1 MQKLL
6 VLTSTF
12 PRWQGDTEPPFV
24 FELCKQLT
32 SSFDVYV
39 LTPHAQGALE
49 HESMCN
55 IKVIRFRYFFERFQT
70 LCYQGGIL
78 ARLRAQPLR
87 YLLIPF
93 FMGFQ
98 FISAYRVIKA
108 ENISVIHAHWIIP
121 QGLTACF
128 LRFFINHKL
137 AIICTSHGGDLFS
150 LRGNIS
156 KFIKRNVLL
165 NTQAITVVNS
175 IMSEEVYSLCYP
187 FRPKVSVIPMGVDF
201 KNTFSPSSDEKT
213 PFSLI
218 FVGRLVEKKGVS
230 YLINALPIIL
240 NKFPNTHLTIIGT
253 GPELEHLKN
262 LVNKLKLNANVNF
275 LGAVPNAELPK
286 YYQQHQIAVFPF
298 IIAENGDREG
308 LPVVISE
315 AIGCGC
321 CSVTTDLPGI
331 EDIIIHERSGL
342 IVEQKNNLALA
353 DAIITLFSNPKLI
366 HNYSSVAYD
375 ETILKQDSRSIAKNY
390 ANLIEALFDN

>member
-49 HESMCN
+49 HESMCG

-70 LCYQGGIL
+70 LCYEGGIL

-87 YLLIPF
+87 YMLVPF

-98 FISAYRVIKA
+98 FVAAYRLIKD
-108 ENISVIHAHWIIP
+108 ENISLVHAHWIIP
-121 QGLTACF
+121 QGIIACL
-128 LRFFINHKL
+128 LRFISFKKIKIL
-137 AIICTSHGGDLFS
+137 CTSHGGDLYS
-150 LRGNIS
+150 LKGNFF

-165 NTQAITVVNS
+165 NSQAITVVNS
-175 IMSEEVYSLCYP
+175 IMAEEVYSLCYP

-201 KNTFSPSSDEKT
+201 QSTFRSSSANKK

-218 FVGRLVEKKGVS
+218 FVGRLVEKKGIA
-230 YLINALPIIL
+230 YLIMAMPIIL
-240 NKFPNTHLTIIGT
+240 QNYPNVSLTIIGT
-253 GPELEHLKN
+253 GPNLKN
-262 LVNKLKLNANVNF
+262 LNTLVDELQLRKHVDF
-275 LGAVPNAELPK
+275 LGAISNSVLPS
-286 YYQQHQIAVFPF
+286 YYQKHQIAVFPF
-298 IIAENGDREG
+298 IIADNGDREG

-321 CSVTTDLPGI
+321 CVITSNLPGMSDLI
-331 EDIIIHERSGL
+331 AHNYSGFII
-342 IVEQKNNLALA
+342 EQKNHH
-353 DAIITLFSNPKLI
+353 AIAAQIINLFSKPENISNAALEAHK
-366 HNYSSVAYD
+366 
-375 ETILKQDSRSIAKNY
+375 TITTDIDLRVIGKKYTNIINK
-390 ANLIEALFDN
+390 IMK